1 MPFAAVIGSASGA
14 VPGSGAGPGSAPAP
28 LPGPAQ
34 VSDSAPTPA
43 PRSQQRWRLAGR
55 ALTIAV
61 LVGKHALRWWIGWLL
76 LCVAFAGKARR
87 QAWFGQVVLDL
98 FRELGATFVKVGQ
111 IMSTRPD
118 LIPDHLSRALEHL
131 QDDVGPFGFDATTST
146 IEEDFGRPY
155 GEIFAELAPV
165 PIASAS
171 VAQVHKAR
179 LPDGRL
185 VAVKIRRPNV
195 VELCAFDLA
204 VMKRVAA
211 LLARWP
217 SIANLA
223 PVAMVDEFGRAIAAQ
238 LDFRIEAT
246 NNRRFRA
253 NFRDNPRVVFPALVE
268 ELCTARVLTMSF
280 IEGTKILA
288 AGSARF
294 DRPRIARL
302 GLQVLLKMIFEDGF
316 VHADLHPGNIFIT
329 SDEKLALLDL
339 GLVGELDDHNRQN
352 FARFFGAWAQRD
364 GDTMAKLMFEMSAS
378 SERPFDPD
386 AFERYRASII
396 DFVGKYWG
404 YRLGEVQVGKVLLDL
419 LRILRK
425 HRVRVNP
432 TFTIVNIAIA
442 VTEGIGKQ
450 LDPQLDL
457 MAEALPYFL
466 AHPVD
471 GAGQRS
477 AP

>member
-1 MPFAAVIGSASGA
+1 MILPAKRPTG
-14 VPGSGAGPGSAPAP
+14 AP
-28 LPGPAQ
+28 L
-34 VSDSAPTPA
+34 
-43 PRSQQRWRLAGR
+43 RWRLVGR
-55 ALTIAV
+55 ALAIAFLV
-61 LVGKHALRWWIGWLL
+61 IKHAARWFVGWLGLLVG
-76 LCVAFAGKARR
+76 FAGKSRR
-87 QAWFGQVVLDL
+87 QAWLGQVVLDL

-118 LIPDHLSRALEHL
+118 LIPDHISRALEHL
-131 QDDVGPFGFDATTST
+131 QDDVGPFGFDATTRT

-155 GEIFAELAPV
+155 TDIFSELAPV

-171 VAQVHKAR
+171 VSQVHKAR

-185 VAVKIRRPNV
+185 VAVKIRRPNL

-204 VMKRVAA
+204 VMRKGAIIVQK
-211 LLARWP
+211 LP

-223 PVAMVDEFGRAIAAQ
+223 PLAMVEEFGRAIAAQ
-238 LDFRIEAT
+238 LDFKIEAA

-253 NFRDNPRVVFPALVE
+253 NFAGNTDVVFPILVD
-268 ELCTARVLTMSF
+268 ELCSERVLTMSF
-280 IEGTKILA
+280 IEGQ
-288 AGSARF
+288 GARF
-294 DRPRIARL
+294 DRSKIARL
-302 GLQVLLKMIFEDGF
+302 GLQVLLKMIFEDGL
-316 VHADLHPGNIFIT
+316 VHADLHPGNILIT
-329 SDEKLALLDL
+329 PDEKLALLDL
-339 GLVGELDDHNRQN
+339 GLVGELDDPHRRH
-352 FARFFGAWAQRD
+352 FARFFAAWAQRD
-364 GDTMAKLMFEMSAS
+364 GDTMARLMYEMSANADA
-378 SERPFDPD
+378 PADPET
-386 AFERYRASII
+386 FERYRASII
-396 DFVGKYWG
+396 DFVGRYWG
-404 YRLGEVQVGKVLLDL
+404 YRLGDVQVGKVLLDL

-471 GAGQRS
+471 GIRHRTTS
-477 AP
+477 